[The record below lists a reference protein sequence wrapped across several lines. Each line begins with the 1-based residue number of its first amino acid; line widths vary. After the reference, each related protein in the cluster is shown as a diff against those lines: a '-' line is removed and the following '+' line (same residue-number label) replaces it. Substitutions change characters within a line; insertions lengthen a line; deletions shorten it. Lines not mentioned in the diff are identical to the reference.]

1 MTDITETPLRIVV
14 HADNCDSETLAA
26 IVVAL
31 GTANSATAPVDPHMP
46 AWQLA
51 GLHESRSDLRITRPQ
66 QLTIRGNKQW

>member
-1 MTDITETPLRIVV
+1 MTDTTEVPARIVV

-31 GTANSATAPVDPHMP
+31 HTGRASQANLPTTP

-51 GLHESRSDLRITRPQ
+51 AFHEARSDLRIVRPQ